1 MKIFDFTS
9 PLPKDAQQAVVAIG
23 NFDAVHSGHR
33 SLLLQ
38 TKTMAVEKECPVAV
52 LTFEPHP
59 RRLFRPDD
67 APFRITPLS
76 VKLDVLAS
84 CGVDI
89 VYVLPFDWH
98 VAAQTAQEFIDM
110 VLKSQL
116 NPVSLV
122 VGNDFHFGHNRSG
135 TIELLKENNLAVF
148 SAPLLADAQ
157 HGTISATRIRGLIQS
172 GHISEANQ
180 LLGWDWEM
188 RGTVEKGDQRG
199 RLLGYPTAN
208 IPLGETIHPAYGVYA
223 TMVQIEGET
232 QWRMAATNIGIRP
245 MFEVKTALIEA
256 HLMNYAGDLYG
267 KILRVRPVKKMRD
280 EMKFNNL
287 DSLVEQIEE
296 DCQESRSILIA
307 KTNCESSEYDIL

>member
-9 PLPKDAQQAVVAIG
+9 PLPKDAQQAVVPIG

-33 SLLLQ
+33 SLLSQAKILALQ
-38 TKTMAVEKECPVAV
+38 KKCPVAV

-59 RRLFRPDD
+59 RRLFRSDD
-67 APFRITPLS
+67 APFRITPIS

-135 TIELLKENNLAVF
+135 TIELLKENNLDVF

-296 DCQESRSILIA
+296 DCQESCSILIA